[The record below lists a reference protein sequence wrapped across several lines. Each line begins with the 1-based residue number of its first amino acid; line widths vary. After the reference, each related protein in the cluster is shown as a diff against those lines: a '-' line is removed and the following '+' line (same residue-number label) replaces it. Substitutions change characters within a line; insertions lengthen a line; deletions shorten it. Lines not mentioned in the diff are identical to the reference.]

1 MWYDEE
7 CVTRQLSLRYEQT
20 DNEVSPWDLVPDENV
35 KVASTDTDNLIAR
48 TFSPSSTATDV
59 VNFVRKERHCEAAIV
74 FNEPL
79 PKKHSPDGSLYHA
92 QINNPIYLGDIRRS
106 CMAGQY
112 NGAAG
117 MSLLWSQLE
126 QMTANAKCFNQR
138 EVAPWRAAD
147 MMETIIRKIR
157 TAMEKSKSDVKEFNV
172 SPVMTTTD
180 CRESDCESNAT
191 IRAD

>member
-1 MWYDEE
+1 
-7 CVTRQLSLRYEQT
+7 
-20 DNEVSPWDLVPDENV
+20 
-35 KVASTDTDNLIAR
+35 
-48 TFSPSSTATDV
+48 
-59 VNFVRKERHCEAAIV
+59 
-74 FNEPL
+74 
-79 PKKHSPDGSLYHA
+79 
-92 QINNPIYLGDIRRS
+92 
-106 CMAGQY
+106 MAGQY
-112 NGAAG
+112 DGAAG